1 MKNVIKGL
9 HRQRGMAEESREDKN
24 IKGEGRTEDEG
35 R

>member
-9 HRQRGMAEESREDKN
+9 RMQRGMAEESREDKN
-24 IKGEGRTEDEG
+24 IKGERRTEDEG